1 MEKNIKLESMWISPY
16 RCFAVRLAIAKKKKQ
31 SMAFRQKLIT
41 LGLVKSYEYL
51 EVFENNIFLD
61 LIKITDKYLKS
72 YV

>member
-1 MEKNIKLESMWISPY
+1 
-16 RCFAVRLAIAKKKKQ
+16 
-31 SMAFRQKLIT
+31 MAFRQKLIT